1 MTEFFLGIDIGTYET
16 KGVLVDTA
24 GAVHATTRAR
34 HGISTPHPGHVEHDA
49 IDVWWSDFTSV
60 SRELVAQLNPGDE
73 ILAVACSAIG
83 PCVLPVDSQ
92 LNPLRPAILY
102 GVDTRA
108 DEQIAD
114 FERRI
119 GRDEIFRRSGNTLT
133 SQSAGPKIAWI
144 ADNEPAVAEAA
155 RWYMTSQSFLV
166 AKLTGEVVIDH
177 ATAGYY
183 HPFYD
188 LTDGCWDLSGF
199 TDILRVEQLPA
210 LRWSSD
216 VAGYVN
222 AAASAETG
230 IREGTPV
237 VTGTSDA
244 VAEAVGASVMDDGDL
259 MLMYGSS
266 GYMIRVVS
274 EPVADNVLWSAP
286 FASPDSYVLAAGTS
300 TAGTATR
307 WAADVLGLNDAAGDA
322 AMFSALMDLVH
333 EAQPGADGVVHIPH
347 FSGERTPFHDPGARG
362 VFTGLSLTTGRAELA
377 RAVIEG
383 VAHSVVAAVSAYT
396 DIGLRPKR
404 VMAIGGGTKN
414 DVLVQTVSDLLGFE
428 QNCAATIGAA
438 YGDTI
443 LAALGLAITTKSD
456 IRENW
461 VAIDATVSPRSH
473 DDPTVETLRR
483 AHGEFLSTYTAL
495 RCARSNEEEKTE

>member
-1 MTEFFLGIDIGTYET
+1 MTQYFLGIDIGTYET

-24 GAVHATTRAR
+24 GAVFATARAR

-49 IDVWWSDFTSV
+49 LDVWWSDFTRV
-60 SRELVAQLNPGDE
+60 SRELVGQLAPDDE
-73 ILAVACSAIG
+73 ILAVSCSAIG
-83 PCVLPVDSQ
+83 PCVLPVDAQ

-119 GRDEIFRRSGNTLT
+119 GADEIFRRSGNTLT

-144 ADNEPAVAEAA
+144 IENEPEVAEAA

-166 AKLTGEVVIDH
+166 ARLTGEVVIDH

-188 LTDGCWDLSGF
+188 LARGCWDLTGF
-199 TDILRVEQLPA
+199 TDLLRVEQLPA
-210 LRWSSD
+210 LRWSSE
-216 VAGYVN
+216 VAGQVTAEG
-222 AAASAETG
+222 AADTG
-230 IREGTPV
+230 VPEGTPV
-237 VTGTSDA
+237 LTGTTDA
-244 VAEAVGASVMDDGDL
+244 VAEAIGASVLDDGDL

-266 GYMIRVVS
+266 GYMIRVAS
-274 EPVADNVLWSAP
+274 EPIADAVLWSAP
-286 FASPDSYVLAAGTS
+286 FAFPGRYVLAAGTS

-307 WAADVLGLNDAAGDA
+307 WIADMLGLDEGEGDA
-322 AMFSALMDLVH
+322 ALFTELMRLVH
-333 EAQPGADGVVHIPH
+333 DAPVGAGGVVHIPH
-347 FSGERTPFHDPGARG
+347 FSGERTPFHDADARG
-362 VFTGLSLTTGRAELA
+362 VFTGISLTTSRADMA

-383 VAHSVVAAVSAYT
+383 VAHSVVAAVRSYAE
-396 DIGLRPKR
+396 IGMEPKR

-414 DVLVQTVSDLLGFE
+414 DVLVQTVSDLLGFD

-438 YGDTI
+438 YGDAI
-443 LAALGLAITTKSD
+443 LAALGLESTSQAD
-456 IRENW
+456 IRDNW
-461 VAIDATVSPRSH
+461 VSTDATVEPRAS
-473 DDPTVETLRR
+473 DDPALTTLTR
-483 AHGEFLSTYTAL
+483 AHDEFIATYRAL
-495 RCARSNEEEKTE
+495 RGARTAEEETTE